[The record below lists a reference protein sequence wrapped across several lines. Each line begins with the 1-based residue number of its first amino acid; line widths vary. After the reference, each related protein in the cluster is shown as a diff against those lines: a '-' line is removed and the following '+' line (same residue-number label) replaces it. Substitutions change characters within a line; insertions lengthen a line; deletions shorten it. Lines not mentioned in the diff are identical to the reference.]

1 MAEDW
6 LDCPAL
12 GPGWKR
18 REVFRKSGAT
28 CGRSDTYYQSPTG
41 DRIRSKVELTRYL
54 GPACDLTLF
63 DFKQG
68 ILCYPAPKA
77 HSLAIPSR
85 KRKKPS
91 KPAKAQKRQVGPS
104 KSEVRKEAPRD
115 ETKADAGTVPAS
127 LPAPGCCE
135 NCGISFSGDGTR
147 RQRLKTLCKDCRAQR
162 IAFNREQRMF
172 KRVGCGECAACQV
185 TEDCG
190 ACSTCLLQ
198 LPHDVASGLFC
209 KCERRRCLRIVE
221 RVSRAGGVGPRL
233 TCTPDPHSPGPMR
246 HTSGPPQSRGC
257 GVCRG
262 CQTREDCGRCR
273 VCLRPP
279 RPGLRRQWRCVQRR
293 CLRHLAHRLRRHHQ
307 RCQRRPPL
315 AVAPPAGKHGRRRG
329 GCDSKV
335 APRRRPPRTQPLPA
349 LPPSQPPESPELHP
363 RALAPSPPAEFI
375 YYCVDED
382 ELQPY
387 TNRRQNRKC
396 GACAACLRRMD
407 CGHCDF
413 CCDKPKFGGS
423 NQKRQK
429 CRWRQCLQ
437 FAMKR
442 LLPSVWAGSEDGAGP
457 PAPYPRRKRPGSA
470 RRPRLG
476 QTPKPPLAMPMAQP
490 DRAQTPVKQ
499 EAGSG
504 FVLPPPGTD
513 LVFLREGASSPVQVP
528 GPAPAST
535 AALLQA
541 VDPGL
546 PPVKQEP
553 PDPEEDKEEEN
564 KDDPTADLAPEEEA
578 GGAGTPVI
586 TEIFSLGGTR
596 LRDTA
601 VWLPSLQGRQSG
613 REDGCKEWETEET
626 LAPTSTSCKPRGW
639 PGTHVSL
646 SPPPTS
652 MMWVSCRRSWC
663 PSSQS

>member
-91 KPAKAQKRQVGPS
+91 RPAKAQKRQVGPP
-104 KSEVRKEAPRD
+104 KSEVRKEASRD
-115 ETKADAGTVPAS
+115 ETKADADTVPAS

-335 APRRRPPRTQPLPA
+335 APRRRPPRTQPPPA
-349 LPPSQPPESPELHP
+349 LPPSQPPESP
-363 RALAPSPPAEFI
+363 
-375 YYCVDED
+375 

-476 QTPKPPLAMPMAQP
+476 QTPKPPLATPMAQP

-535 AALLQA
+535 ASLLQA
-541 VDPGL
+541 ADPGL

-564 KDDPTADLAPEEEA
+564 KDDSTSDLAPEEEA

-601 VWLPSLQGRQSG
+601 VWLPRSKDL
-613 REDGCKEWETEET
+613 K
-626 LAPTSTSCKPRGW
+626 KPGARK
-639 PGTHVSL
+639 
-646 SPPPTS
+646 
-652 MMWVSCRRSWC
+652 
-663 PSSQS
+663 Q

>member
-54 GPACDLTLF
+54 GPTCDLSLF

-68 ILCYPAPKA
+68 ILCYPVPKA
-77 HSLAIPSR
+77 HSVAVPS
-85 KRKKPS
+85 KKQKKPS
-91 KPAKAQKRQVGPS
+91 KPAKTKKRQVGPQ
-104 KSEVRKEAPRD
+104 KNEVRKEAPGE
-115 ETKADAGTVPAS
+115 ETKADTDTAPAS
-127 LPAPGCCE
+127 FPAPGCCE
-135 NCGISFSGDGTR
+135 NCGISFSGDGTK

-221 RVSRAGGVGPRL
+221 R
-233 TCTPDPHSPGPMR
+233 
-246 HTSGPPQSRGC
+246 SRGC

-262 CQTREDCGRCR
+262 CQTQEDCGRCR
-273 VCLRPP
+273 ICLRPP
-279 RPGLRRQWRCVQRR
+279 RPGLRRQWKCVQRR
-293 CLRHLAHRLRRHHQ
+293 CLR
-307 RCQRRPPL
+307 
-315 AVAPPAGKHGRRRG
+315 GKHSRHRGR
-329 GCDSKV
+329 CDSKM
-335 APRRRPPRTQPLPA
+335 APRRQSRAQPLPPP
-349 LPPSQPPESPELHP
+349 PPSQPPEPTELHP

-375 YYCVDED
+375 YYCVEED
-382 ELQPY
+382 EIQPY

-407 CGHCDF
+407 CGRCDF

-437 FAMKR
+437 FAMR
-442 LLPSVWAGSEDGAGP
+442 LLPSVWSESEDGAGSP
-457 PAPYPRRKRPGSA
+457 PPYHRRKRSSSA
-470 RRPRLG
+470 RRPHLG
-476 QTPKPPLAMPMAQP
+476 PTLKRPLATRTAKPG
-490 DRAQTPVKQ
+490 RAQAPMKQ
-499 EAGSG
+499 EAGGG

-528 GPAPAST
+528 GPAAAST
-535 AALLQA
+535 EALVQVKQEKADAQEEWTRGTAILTSPVLVPGCPSKA
-541 VDPGL
+541 VDPGM

-553 PDPEEDKEEEN
+553 PDPEEDKAEEN
-564 KDDPTADLAPEEEA
+564 KDDSASKSAPEEEA
-578 GGAGTPVI
+578 GGGAGTPVI

-596 LRDTA
+596 FRDTA
-601 VWLPSLQGRQSG
+601 VWLPRSKDL
-613 REDGCKEWETEET
+613 K
-626 LAPTSTSCKPRGW
+626 KPGARK
-639 PGTHVSL
+639 
-646 SPPPTS
+646 
-652 MMWVSCRRSWC
+652 
-663 PSSQS
+663 Q

>member
-77 HSLAIPSR
+77 HPVAVASK

-91 KPAKAQKRQVGPS
+91 RPAKTRKRQVGPQS
-104 KSEVRKEAPRD
+104 GEVRKEAPRD
-115 ETKADAGTVPAS
+115 ETKADTDTAPAS
-127 LPAPGCCE
+127 FPAPGCCE
-135 NCGISFSGDGTR
+135 NCGISFSGDGTQ

-221 RVSRAGGVGPRL
+221 R
-233 TCTPDPHSPGPMR
+233 
-246 HTSGPPQSRGC
+246 SRGC

-262 CQTREDCGRCR
+262 CQTQEDCGRCPI
-273 VCLRPP
+273 CLRPP
-279 RPGLRRQWRCVQRR
+279 RPGLRRQWKCVQRR
-293 CLRHLAHRLRRHHQ
+293 CLR
-307 RCQRRPPL
+307 
-315 AVAPPAGKHGRRRG
+315 GKHARRKG
-329 GCDSKV
+329 GCDSKM
-335 APRRRPPRTQPLPA
+335 AARRRPGAQPLPPP
-349 LPPSQPPESPELHP
+349 PPSQSPEPTEPHP

-407 CGHCDF
+407 CGRCDF

-442 LLPSVWAGSEDGAGP
+442 LLPSVWSESEDGAGSP
-457 PAPYPRRKRPGSA
+457 PPYRRRKRPSSA
-470 RRPRLG
+470 RRHHLG
-476 QTPKPPLAMPMAQP
+476 PTLKPTLATRTAQP
-490 DRAQTPVKQ
+490 DHTQAPTKQ
-499 EAGSG
+499 EAGGG

-528 GPAPAST
+528 GPVAAST
-535 AALLQA
+535 EALLQA

-546 PPVKQEP
+546 PSVKQEP
-553 PDPEEDKEEEN
+553 PDPEEDKEEN
-564 KDDPTADLAPEEEA
+564 KDDSASKLAPEEEA

-596 LRDTA
+596 FRDTA
-601 VWLPSLQGRQSG
+601 VWLPRSKDL
-613 REDGCKEWETEET
+613 K
-626 LAPTSTSCKPRGW
+626 KPGARK
-639 PGTHVSL
+639 
-646 SPPPTS
+646 
-652 MMWVSCRRSWC
+652 
-663 PSSQS
+663 Q